1 MENYFQSSRFIIFV
15 EKIKI
20 KNYCRLDSSVPV
32 DFVGLSSVQRSW
44 LQLALNEEVKFEP
57 FQLSSNDRNS
67 FAGRMD
73 LEVFFNFCM
82 FLLISFRLIF

>member
-1 MENYFQSSRFIIFV
+1 MENCFRSSRNIFFSFCFLFSV
-15 EKIKI
+15 
-20 KNYCRLDSSVPV
+20 RLDPSVPV

-44 LQLALNEEVKFEP
+44 LQLALNEEVQFEP

-73 LEVFFNFCM
+73 LEVLFTA
-82 FLLISFRLIF
+82 LKDVLITFRSIF